1 MESSSLPDYYE
12 VLQVSRAAQPVI
24 IHKAYRLLAA
34 IYHPDNKQTGNPE
47 AFHLVLEA
55 NRTLADPMRRAAYDR
70 ERFGAPSA
78 PRNGSPGPDAS
89 GFAEQGTFDERDL
102 RELLLQALYNARRG
116 DPGRPSLSL
125 MAIPELFGCSID
137 DAQFTL
143 WYLRGKKLIEM
154 TDEGMAITIAGVD
167 YVEARPPEA
176 ASEAELRSL
185 APPRYM
191 IDVGDPDR
199 ERPLE
204 GVGS

>member
-1 MESSSLPDYYE
+1 MDAAESPDYYE
-12 VLQVSRAAQPVI
+12 VLQVSQTAKAFI

-34 IYHPDNKQTGNPE
+34 IYHPDNKETGDPE
-47 AFHLVLEA
+47 AFRLVLEA
-55 NRTLADPMRRAAYDR
+55 NRTLSDPMRRAAYDR
-70 ERFGAPSA
+70 ERFGVVQERP
-78 PRNGSPGPDAS
+78 NGSVGSEVVVTEPGAV
-89 GFAEQGTFDERDL
+89 DEREL

-167 YVEARPPEA
+167 YVEARLVERPA
-176 ASEAELRSL
+176 DAEMRSL
-185 APPRYM
+185 TAPQRM
-191 IDVGDPDR
+191 IEVGNPGR
-199 ERPLE
+199 ELPAD
-204 GVGS
+204 SDQQ

>member
-1 MESSSLPDYYE
+1 MESSELPDYYE
-12 VLQVSRAAQPVI
+12 VLQVSRAAQPFI

-34 IYHPDNKQTGNPE
+34 IYHPDNRQTGNPD

-70 ERFGAPSA
+70 ERFGAASTPT
-78 PRNGSPGPDAS
+78 NGSGADAS
-89 GFAEQGTFDERDL
+89 GFTEQGTLDERDL

-125 MAIPELFGCSID
+125 MAIPEMFGCSID

-167 YVEARPPEA
+167 YIEARSPEA
-176 ASEAELRSL
+176 SSAAEVRSL

-191 IDVGDPDR
+191 IDVGDPNR
-199 ERPLE
+199 ESPLE